1 MAEMREARE
10 LGVFIAHHESRCRA
24 QRGGLRGFEAKNS
37 VNNQPTIDFAVNAS
51 ARPMTRPERRPVHE
65 AFVSGGRCSQGIVLL
80 PPVPDDHLASIVS
93 PSRRPRLAACISCF
107 RADGSGMPS
116 SGWLAALTRHFTRTP
131 SVPRAHAHTREC
143 GRAGGNGIAIVS
155 SQNASPTPPSRPTT
169 PWNLETLDDEI
180 QRAAGDEEDL
190 QESEE
195 AAPRAGSSS
204 SRRRESPS
212 AMSAAAGPQRRG
224 SYSRPTSAS
233 SRPPSSA
240 SRPTSAPSRPSSSA
254 ASRPTSAASRLSA
267 PAHPLLRSQTQAET
281 AAGSGPSTPLPAQY
295 NERPLATGLGK
306 GLHGHF
312 LSDYFSGCFT
322 CLSLS
327 FVDDPGDYHAFLYD
341 LDARGHYFIPP
352 VIPPLYD
359 RPVAAPTPM
368 STRCNTPV
376 WDLDGEKRVRF
387 LEPEV
392 GGGMKLGLALR
403 FSGMLGALQ
412 LHHQAIFSIY
422 CTVYSSIHHGK
433 LTSMNPID
441 SVDIHLMTVVV
452 VGDTPSRP
460 PSVTSQYSQ
469 VLKNSTRFL
478 FQPSQAL
485 TGDPGGHNPRY
496 CNCPCHFFP
505 SGRKS
510 VGIQVKRT
518 DPEPPR
524 PRHYRL
530 FFTPTMRGLEQVN
543 FGTKSVSLATRAIF
557 SQVGLAVLVVA
568 WWVAGAAIFSSVEGA
583 AESKTV
589 DRMAALRTDLVLGL
603 ATELRQVLP
612 YDLVWR
618 TKIETYMGRLENAV
632 LDAARAGYASRAPTW
647 TMSGAL
653 LYSASLTTLVGPGG
667 MTLRTGFSRIFA
679 VLFSLVGA
687 PLVLLLA
694 ISGAFTLREGVGK
707 AWAWRCGRGRQS
719 RVSDGRGQEERRAE
733 QYGSGRGGS
742 ATSTLNLASARPHSS
757 SNPGPSAADA
767 GPDTPNGPG
776 ELPGSTVPGN
786 SAKVRGMAET
796 SRVPVL
802 DSTLRSSTSSGLTA
816 QDTDASSESGA
827 ITAAPTTSAGR
838 PSEQRLGVGATDAVP
853 RRPKQV
859 YYPYP
864 APPRRSKTAP
874 WVVYLV
880 ILLVYLLLG
889 FAIFAPIQRWS
900 LPSALYILSGTLLT
914 LDHECLGERQTL
926 GSSKIIVPY
935 VLYML
940 LGIVLATS
948 LVMSVWSSLCASLV
962 NTGKYLAVVRPT
974 AR

>member
-1 MAEMREARE
+1 
-10 LGVFIAHHESRCRA
+10 
-24 QRGGLRGFEAKNS
+24 
-37 VNNQPTIDFAVNAS
+37 
-51 ARPMTRPERRPVHE
+51 
-65 AFVSGGRCSQGIVLL
+65 
-80 PPVPDDHLASIVS
+80 
-93 PSRRPRLAACISCF
+93 
-107 RADGSGMPS
+107 MPS

-180 QRAAGDEEDL
+180 QRAAGDEDDL

-204 SRRRESPS
+204 SRHRDSPS

-267 PAHPLLRSQTQAET
+267 PAHPLLRTQTQAET
-281 AAGSGPSTPLPAQY
+281 AAGSGPSTPLPAQ
-295 NERPLATGLGK
+295 
-306 GLHGHF
+306 
-312 LSDYFSGCFT
+312 
-322 CLSLS
+322 
-327 FVDDPGDYHAFLYD
+327 VDDPGDYHAFLYD

-359 RPVAAPTPM
+359 RPVAAPTPL

-392 GGGMKLGLALR
+392 
-403 FSGMLGALQ
+403 
-412 LHHQAIFSIY
+412 
-422 CTVYSSIHHGK
+422 
-433 LTSMNPID
+433 
-441 SVDIHLMTVVV
+441 

-460 PSVTSQYSQ
+460 ASVTSQYSQ

-757 SNPGPSAADA
+757 SNPGPSAADT

-816 QDTDASSESGA
+816 QDTDASSESGG
-827 ITAAPTTSAGR
+827 INAAPTTSTGR
-838 PSEQRLGVGATDAVP
+838 PSEQRLGAGATDAVS

-864 APPRRSKTAP
+864 PPPRRSKTAP

>member
-1 MAEMREARE
+1 
-10 LGVFIAHHESRCRA
+10 
-24 QRGGLRGFEAKNS
+24 
-37 VNNQPTIDFAVNAS
+37 
-51 ARPMTRPERRPVHE
+51 
-65 AFVSGGRCSQGIVLL
+65 
-80 PPVPDDHLASIVS
+80 
-93 PSRRPRLAACISCF
+93 
-107 RADGSGMPS
+107 
-116 SGWLAALTRHFTRTP
+116 
-131 SVPRAHAHTREC
+131 
-143 GRAGGNGIAIVS
+143 
-155 SQNASPTPPSRPTT
+155 
-169 PWNLETLDDEI
+169 
-180 QRAAGDEEDL
+180 
-190 QESEE
+190 
-195 AAPRAGSSS
+195 
-204 SRRRESPS
+204 
-212 AMSAAAGPQRRG
+212 
-224 SYSRPTSAS
+224 
-233 SRPPSSA
+233 
-240 SRPTSAPSRPSSSA
+240 
-254 ASRPTSAASRLSA
+254 
-267 PAHPLLRSQTQAET
+267 
-281 AAGSGPSTPLPAQY
+281 
-295 NERPLATGLGK
+295 
-306 GLHGHF
+306 
-312 LSDYFSGCFT
+312 
-322 CLSLS
+322 
-327 FVDDPGDYHAFLYD
+327 
-341 LDARGHYFIPP
+341 
-352 VIPPLYD
+352 
-359 RPVAAPTPM
+359 
-368 STRCNTPV
+368 
-376 WDLDGEKRVRF
+376 
-387 LEPEV
+387 
-392 GGGMKLGLALR
+392 
-403 FSGMLGALQ
+403 
-412 LHHQAIFSIY
+412 
-422 CTVYSSIHHGK
+422 
-433 LTSMNPID
+433 
-441 SVDIHLMTVVV
+441 
-452 VGDTPSRP
+452 
-460 PSVTSQYSQ
+460 
-469 VLKNSTRFL
+469 
-478 FQPSQAL
+478 AL

-543 FGTKSVSLATRAIF
+543 FGTKSVSLATRAVF

-568 WWVAGAAIFSSVEGA
+568 WWVAGAAIFSTVEGA

-589 DRMAALRTDLVLGL
+589 DRMASLRTDLVLGL

-719 RVSDGRGQEERRAE
+719 RVSDGRGQEELRAE

-776 ELPGSTVPGN
+776 ELPGSAVPGN
-786 SAKVRGMAET
+786 SAKRRGMAET

-816 QDTDASSESGA
+816 QDTDASSESGG
-827 ITAAPTTSAGR
+827 INAAATTSAGR
-838 PSEQRLGVGATDAVP
+838 PSEQRLGADATDAVP

-864 APPRRSKTAP
+864 PPPRRPKTAP